1 VTIDDFQVP
10 DQLPVLSRGK
20 HRSPRK
26 GACFMEF
33 ASYLA
38 GERWSDDPA
47 CTHPLL
53 AAVARNVNDY
63 TSDAARPRLAVLIP
77 SVIGLTSHDLH
88 VDARIALRCAQ
99 LALPMVAA
107 ERQRVMAVSILAC
120 ERVLSELEGRPADSL
135 SEASQAALDRAPH
148 AAEWARR
155 FSREVRSSTNG
166 FRRHAA
172 PSIVSYAVEGV
183 ARAAIPDPDEKL
195 REMLVEAIRECAD
208 AARATAQGPG
218 GGAPEYG
225 FGASVDPDRWEA
237 ACRLTGSTGP
247 C

>member
-1 VTIDDFQVP
+1 VSTHDIHVP

-53 AAVARNVNDY
+53 AAAARNVNDY
-63 TSDAARPRLAVLIP
+63 TSDASRQRLAVLIP
-77 SVIGLTSHDLH
+77 SVIGLTSDDLH

-99 LALPMVAA
+99 LALPVVAA

-120 ERVLSELEGRPADSL
+120 ERVLAELDGRPADSL
-135 SEASQAALDRAPH
+135 SDGSRAALEQAPH
-148 AAEWARR
+148 AADWALD
-155 FSREVRSSTNG
+155 FTREVRSSTSG

-172 PSIVSYAVEGV
+172 PSIVSYAVEGI
-183 ARAAIPDPDEKL
+183 ARAAVAQPDDLL
-195 REMLVEAIRECAD
+195 RELLVEVIRECAGWVRRDADD
-208 AARATAQGPG
+208 AAPL
-218 GGAPEYG
+218 
-225 FGASVDPDRWEA
+225 DPDRWDPDRWDEA
-237 ACRLTGSTGP
+237 WRLTGANPTPSRS
-247 C
+247 